1 MTCEVFTREEALALG
16 EKRYFTGKACP
27 KGHVTWRSVAS
38 YGCAECSRQK
48 ALEAHHADRDAQIL
62 RMRAY
67 KNANREKVRA
77 SSAAWKERNEVQNKA
92 GAQRW
97 FEENA
102 DAVRARHLAYKR
114 KRRAH
119 FTALQMLRKAT
130 KLKATPPWIAEE
142 HLAEIRAL
150 YEEARRRSK
159 EGVPHHVD
167 HIFPLKGEN
176 FTGLHVPWNLQ
187 VIPAAENLAKFN
199 KFPEQFAEMAWS

>member
-27 KGHVTWRSVAS
+27 KGHVTWRSVS
-38 YGCAECSRQK
+38 GFGCAECQRSKSK
-48 ALEAHHADRDAQIL
+48 AYHHENKEAIIP

-77 SSAAWKERNEVQNKA
+77 SSALWKANNPERNKA
-92 GAQRW
+92 GSRKW

-102 DAVRARHLAYKR
+102 ESVRARHLAYKR
-114 KRRAH
+114 KHRAH

-130 KLKATPPWIAEE
+130 KLKATPLWLTEE
-142 HLAEIRAL
+142 HLAEIRGL
-150 YEEARRRSK
+150 YEEARRKSSD
-159 EGVPHHVD
+159 GAPHHVD